1 MDTFVSASVISFEPA
16 HVVVPRLDQALGWF
30 AEVERVCS
38 RFDPASEL
46 SRLCQHVGQPVEVS
60 TLLLQATRFALELA
74 RMTDGAFDPTVG
86 RRQIER
92 GFDRNYRTDARLAP
106 PTGRRGSASY
116 TDVRVDVESGT
127 VTLLQPLT
135 LDLGAVAKGLAID
148 LAMREL
154 HAFANVCV
162 DGGGDVRVRGVNEL
176 GTPWRIG
183 IRHPRDPE
191 EMLRVLKLSDGAVC
205 TSGDYERPGLV
216 DGEHHLLD
224 PRTGSSPAELAS
236 VTVMAPT
243 ALVADGLSTAVF
255 VLGRDAGRQLL
266 ERYGVRGVLVSQ
278 DLEVLTVDAPRA
290 YRLD

>member
-1 MDTFVSASVISFEPA
+1 MDTFVSASVISFEPD
-16 HVVVPRLDQALGWF
+16 HVVVPHLERALGWF

-46 SRLCQHVGQPVEVS
+46 SRLSTHVGQPVQVS
-60 TLLLQATRFALELA
+60 TLLLHVTRFALELA

-92 GFDRNYRTDARLAP
+92 GFDRNYRTDARLP
-106 PTGRRGSASY
+106 PTSARGPVSY
-116 TDVRVDVESGT
+116 RDVRVDVESGSI
-127 VTLLQPLT
+127 TLLQPLT

-148 LAMREL
+148 LATREL

-176 GTPWRIG
+176 GMPWRVG

-191 EMLRVLKLSDGAVC
+191 EMLRILEVSDGAVC

-216 DGEHHLLD
+216 QGEHHLLD
-224 PRTGSSPAELAS
+224 PHTGHSPSALAS
-236 VTVMAPT
+236 VTVIAPT

-255 VLGRDAGRQLL
+255 VLGPDAGQHLL
-266 ERYGVRGVLVSQ
+266 AHHGVSGLLVSH
-278 DLEVLTVDAPRA
+278 DLDIRTIDAPRKA
-290 YRLD
+290 RP